1 MPLLAVLGEPTIA
14 TDRANALEALVTP
27 TLDGLGYE
35 LVRVLVSGS
44 HQPTLQVMAER
55 RDGTPMKVED
65 CEKISRA
72 LSAKLDVEDPIAGA
86 YTLEVSSPGLDR
98 PLVRPTDYV
107 RFAGQ
112 VARVETRAPQD
123 GQRRFKGRIARADD
137 SAVTLAVADEGAEP
151 REVSI
156 AFANIAKARLVL
168 TDEMLRAAAR
178 QGR

>member
-1 MPLLAVLGEPTIA
+1 MTIA
-14 TDRANALEALVTP
+14 TDRATALETLVTP

-55 RDGTPMKVED
+55 RDGSPMKVED

-72 LSAKLDVEDPIAGA
+72 LSAKLDVEDPIAGS

-98 PLVRPTDYV
+98 PLIRPRDYV
-107 RFAGQ
+107 RFAGS
-112 VARVETRAPQD
+112 VARVETREAQE

-137 SAVTLAVADEGAEP
+137 SAVILAIADEGAHSGAEP
-151 REVSI
+151 REIAI

>member
-1 MPLLAVLGEPTIA
+1 LSFGGSKIA
-14 TDRANALEALVTP
+14 TERENSLEALVTP
-27 TLDGLGYE
+27 TLDGLGYD
-35 LVRVLVSGS
+35 LVRLTVSGS
-44 HQPTLQVMAER
+44 RAPVLQVMAER
-55 RDGTPMKVED
+55 RDEAAMTIDD
-65 CEKISRA
+65 CERISRA
-72 LSAKLDVEDPIAGA
+72 LSAKLDVEDPIAGS

-98 PLVRPTDYV
+98 PLTRPKDFA

-112 VARVETRAPQD
+112 VARVETRQPQD

-137 SAVTLAVADEGAEP
+137 AGVTLAVADEKAAE

-178 QGR
+178 AGR

>member
-1 MPLLAVLGEPTIA
+1 LLACVLGEPTIA
-14 TDRANALEALVTP
+14 TDRATALEALVTP

-44 HQPTLQVMAER
+44 HQPTVQVMAER
-55 RDGTPMKVED
+55 RDGASMRVED
-65 CEKISRA
+65 CERISRA
-72 LSAKLDVEDPIAGA
+72 LSAKLDVEDPIAGS

-98 PLVRPTDYV
+98 PLVRPGDYA

-112 VARVETRAPQD
+112 VVRVETRVPQD
-123 GQRRFKGRIARADD
+123 GQRRFKGRIARTDD
-137 SAVTLAVADEGAEP
+137 SAVVLAVDGEGAEP
-151 REVSI
+151 REVAI

-168 TDEMLRAAAR
+168 TDEMLRASAR

>member
-1 MPLLAVLGEPTIA
+1 MAIA
-14 TDRANALEALVTP
+14 TDRTTALETLVSP
-27 TLDGLGYE
+27 TLDGLGYD

-55 RDGTPMKVED
+55 RDGSPMTVED

-72 LSAKLDVEDPIAGA
+72 LSAKLDVEDPIAGS

-98 PLVRPTDYV
+98 PLIRPRDYV
-107 RFAGQ
+107 RFAGA
-112 VARVETRAPQD
+112 VARVETRIAQE

-137 SAVTLAVADEGAEP
+137 NAVTLAIADEAAGAKP
-151 REVSI
+151 REVEI

-168 TDEMLRAAAR
+168 TDEMLRASAR

>member
-1 MPLLAVLGEPTIA
+1 M
-14 TDRANALEALVTP
+14 TP

-55 RDGTPMKVED
+55 RDDKAMTVED

-98 PLVRPTDYV
+98 PLIRPRDYV

-112 VARVETRAPQD
+112 VARVETREAQD

-137 SAVTLAVADEGAEP
+137 SAVTLALAEDGAEP
-151 REVSI
+151 REVTI
-156 AFANIAKARLVL
+156 AFANVAKARLVL
-168 TDEMLRAAAR
+168 TDEMLRASAR

>member
-1 MPLLAVLGEPTIA
+1 MTIA
-14 TDRANALEALVTP
+14 TDRATALETLVTP

-55 RDGTPMKVED
+55 RDGSPMKVED

-98 PLVRPTDYV
+98 PLIRPRDYV
-107 RFAGQ
+107 RFAGS
-112 VARVETRAPQD
+112 VARVETREAQE

-137 SAVTLAVADEGAEP
+137 SAVTLAIADEGAEP
-151 REVSI
+151 REVAI

>member
-1 MPLLAVLGEPTIA
+1 M
-14 TDRANALEALVTP
+14 
-27 TLDGLGYE
+27 
-35 LVRVLVSGS
+35 LVSGS

-55 RDGTPMKVED
+55 RDGGPMKVED

-72 LSAKLDVEDPIAGA
+72 LSAKLDVEDPIAGS

-98 PLVRPTDYV
+98 PLIRPRDYT

-112 VARVETRAPQD
+112 VARVETRIALE

-137 SAVTLAVADEGAEP
+137 NAVILAIADEAAGTEP
-151 REVSI
+151 REVEI

-168 TDEMLRAAAR
+168 TDEMLRASAR